1 MKFGKRAPSIFKRT
15 ETIIICAV
23 LAALMLAYY
32 LYSTSSHNAYPETA
46 YGKPTASTEYPKMDI
61 SMEQIVEAGQYLYVL
76 HHHSNG
82 IVQVYDLSGTYLHTL
97 FFYCHGKGGFFLA
110 ADGQYVY
117 VQDMRNNVYILTGGE
132 FDSFLEKADAEQQ
145 LQDIDF
151 HSGASSA
158 NYEIRSDG
166 IWRVEETGEQCIIE
180 SSANNR
186 RTVDSLFLL
195 VYIAFA
201 VIMLYQCRK
210 RK

>member
-1 MKFGKRAPSIFKRT
+1 MKFGKRAPSIFKKT
-15 ETIIICAV
+15 ETIVICAV

-32 LYSTSSHNAYPETA
+32 LYSTNSYNTYPEAA
-46 YGKPTASTEYPKMDI
+46 YGKPAVSTEYPQMDI

-97 FFYCHGKGGFFLA
+97 FFYCHGKGGFSLA

-117 VQDMRNNVYILTGGE
+117 VQDMRNNVYILADGE
-132 FDSFLEKADAEQQ
+132 FESFLEKAEAEQR

-151 HSGASSA
+151 RSGASSA
-158 NYEIRSDG
+158 NYEIRFDG
-166 IWRVEETGEQCIIE
+166 IWRMEETGEQCIIE
-180 SSANNR
+180 SSANDR
-186 RTVDSLFLL
+186 RTADSLFLL
-195 VYIAFA
+195 VYAAFA
-201 VIMLYQCRK
+201 VIMLYQYRK

>member
-1 MKFGKRAPSIFKRT
+1 MRRISRT
-15 ETIIICAV
+15 DAGI
-23 LAALMLAYY
+23 LFALHEFSQRLSGNRLWQTDGIDRVPQNGYQ
-32 LYSTSSHNAYPETA
+32 
-46 YGKPTASTEYPKMDI
+46 YGAE
-61 SMEQIVEAGQYLYVL
+61 QYLDVL

-82 IVQVYDLSGTYLHTL
+82 IVQVYDLGGTYLHTL

-117 VQDMRNNVYILTGGE
+117 VQDMRNNVYVLADGE
-132 FDSFLEKADAEQQ
+132 FESFLEKADAEQQ
-145 LQDIDF
+145 LCDIDF
-151 HSGASSA
+151 RSGASSA

-180 SSANNR
+180 SSANDR
-186 RTVDSLFLL
+186 RTADSLFLL
-195 VYIAFA
+195 VCIAFA